1 MNRLL
6 WQRRIRNWAGF
17 LGMILPWLSLIGALL
32 VNHFTPLGESF
43 WSDLSISATYYVTP
57 ALVGVLTSASIVLMC
72 YDGYDLQDNLVTTLS
87 GVFGIF
93 IVLFPCNCSLT
104 PEHTGFFQIPASI
117 SSKIHCASAVIFF
130 CLLAYNSLFLF
141 TKSDGNMTEKK
152 KIRNILYRSCGI
164 GMVCAMILMPLPIRF
179 YAKTW
184 VVEMIAL
191 TFFGV
196 SWLVKG
202 GAVRFLNDKE
212 N

>member
-1 MNRLL
+1 MNKLL

-32 VNHFTPLGESF
+32 VNHFTPLGEKF

-57 ALVGVLTSASIVLMC
+57 ALVGVLTSASIVLLC

-87 GVFGIF
+87 GMFGIF

-104 PEHTGFFQIPASI
+104 PVHTGFFQLPASM
-117 SSKIHCASAVIFF
+117 SSKIHCVSAVIFF

-141 TKSDGNMTEKK
+141 TKSDGNPTEKK
-152 KIRNILYRSCGI
+152 KIRNIFYRICGI
-164 GMVCAMILMPLPIRF
+164 GMLSAMILMPLPIMF
-179 YAKTW
+179 PAKTW

-202 GAVRFLNDKE
+202 GAIRWLNDE
-212 N
+212 